1 MVTMALLHH
10 DLHLGDPAT
19 GGASLWYINGLIIE
33 ERKGEALAEWWSTS
47 VLKYYMSAPPTTFWI
62 QQNSDT

>member
-1 MVTMALLHH
+1 MALLHH

-33 ERKGEALAEWWSTS
+33 KRKGEALAE
-47 VLKYYMSAPPTTFWI
+47 
-62 QQNSDT
+62 